1 LSQTTAVAPTT
12 TSVLS
17 PTTSVVSPTTSAAP
31 PSVVS
36 VNLPV
41 DQAGN
46 WIGSDIS
53 INFSVS
59 MDEDTTARALALS
72 PILNYEVLWKNHD
85 TTMII
90 EPLANWAIHTAYTVK
105 IMAQAKSSN
114 GLIMRQ
120 DYSASFTVSARPE
133 SPKVMKTGPAD
144 GTVDVLPESVFQI
157 TFSKPMN
164 TQATEDSLRIIP
176 DTDLPRG
183 FTILWDNNNQRLT
196 FEFWA
201 NMMPGDEYTITV
213 TQAAMSADGVC
224 MDADYTFSFWVMSC

>member
-1 LSQTTAVAPTT
+1 MP
-12 TSVLS
+12 
-17 PTTSVVSPTTSAAP
+17 PTTSVAP
-31 PSVVS
+31 PSVIS
-36 VNLPV
+36 ADLPV
-41 DQAGN
+41 DKAGN

-59 MDEDTTARALALS
+59 MDEDATARALTLS
-72 PILNYEVLWKNHD
+72 PILNYAVSWKNHD
-85 TTMII
+85 TMMVI
-90 EPLANWAIHTAYTVK
+90 EPLANWAILTSYTLK
-105 IMAQAKSSN
+105 IKAQAKSSD
-114 GLIMRQ
+114 GLTMGQ
-120 DYSASFTVSARPE
+120 DYSASFMVSARPE
-133 SPKVMKTGPAD
+133 SPEVVQTSPAD
-144 GTVDVLPESVFQI
+144 GTVDVLPEAVFQI

-164 TQATEDSLRIIP
+164 TQATERSLIIIP

-183 FTILWDNNNQRLT
+183 FTILWDNNNQMLT